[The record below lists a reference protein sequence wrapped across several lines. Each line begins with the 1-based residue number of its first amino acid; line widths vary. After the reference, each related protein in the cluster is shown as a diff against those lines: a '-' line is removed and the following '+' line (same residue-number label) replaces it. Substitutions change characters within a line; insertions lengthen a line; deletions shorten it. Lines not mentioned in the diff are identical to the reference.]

1 MDGSNS
7 LGLQKAL
14 LDPNFY
20 PNHPAAVELI
30 ETHISR
36 VYLAGDLVYKCKKP
50 VRFDF
55 LDFSSVELRRR
66 ACEAEVRL
74 NRRLAA
80 DIYLDVVPVTAD
92 HGVWKLEGVGTP
104 VEWLVKMRRL
114 PVEQTLEQLFLR
126 GELKT
131 ADIERLGETLA
142 EFYRQLPP
150 TAITTAEYIDS
161 FVKHVR
167 QNLAELLAVSHH
179 LPAEQI
185 RRIHEQQLR
194 LLHLR
199 PELFAAR
206 IAARRIVE
214 GHGDLRP
221 EHICLTQPPVIFD
234 CIEFSREFR
243 TLDLADELAFLA
255 SECDHLGAAWVGP
268 QLLAECD
275 RLLGDQVP
283 AALFNFYKSYRACVR
298 AKVAA
303 LRSDQLNGA
312 AQQAAADQ
320 ARSYLKQ
327 AATYSQVGEPP
338 LLLLVGGLSGTGK
351 STLAR
356 AIGEHLGMEVLRT
369 DAIRRE
375 VFGQHTNQGIDAGI
389 YQQGM
394 RARVYDELL
403 HQAEAIL
410 RSGRS
415 VILDATFELS
425 DSMTAAQLLAQRC
438 AAKLLTIQC
447 TCPPEIAHERIRQRT
462 TAGNDPS
469 QATVDVYEQQRQSAL
484 PWPAGIRKCVV
495 DSVQPLETQL
505 QAIWQE
511 LRQGH

>member
-1 MDGSNS
+1 MGGSNTPS
-7 LGLQKAL
+7 LQQAL

-20 PNHPAAVELI
+20 PHQPVAVELK
-30 ETHISR
+30 ETHISL
-36 VYLAGDLVYKCKKP
+36 VYLADEWVYKCKKP

-55 LDFSSVELRRR
+55 LDFSSVERRHQ
-66 ACEAEVRL
+66 ACEEEVRL
-74 NRRLAA
+74 NRRLAP
-80 DIYLDVVPVTAD
+80 DVYLGVVPITVD
-92 HGVWKLEGVGTP
+92 DGVWQLDGAGSP

-114 PVEQTLEQLFLR
+114 PVEQTLEQVFLR
-126 GELKT
+126 GELRA
-131 ADIERLGETLA
+131 ADIERLAETLA
-142 EFYRQLPP
+142 EFYRHLPP
-150 TAITTAEYIDS
+150 TAISTAEYIDS

-179 LPAEQI
+179 LPAEKV
-185 RRIHEQQLR
+185 RHVHEHQLR

-206 IAARRIVE
+206 VAAGRIVE

-234 CIEFSREFR
+234 CIEFSQEFR

-268 QLLAECD
+268 QLLAKCAH
-275 RLLGDQVP
+275 LLGDQVP

-303 LRSDQLNGA
+303 LRSDQLTGP

-320 ARSYLKQ
+320 ARAYLIQ
-327 AATYSQVGEPP
+327 AETYSRAGESP

-356 AIGEHLGMEVLRT
+356 AIGEHFGIEVLRT
-369 DAIRRE
+369 DAIRNE
-375 VFGQHTNQGIDAGI
+375 LFGHHRSEEINAGV
-389 YQQGM
+389 YLPEM

-403 HQAEAIL
+403 RRAEVKL
-410 RSGRS
+410 RAGLS

-425 DSMTAAQLLAQRC
+425 DSVTAAQLLAKRL
-438 AAKLLTIQC
+438 AAKLLAIQC
-447 TCPPEIAHERIRQRT
+447 TCLPEIAQQRIRQREIV
-462 TAGNDPS
+462 GEDPS
-469 QATVDVYEQQRQSAL
+469 QANVDVYEQQRQRAQ
-484 PWPAGIRKCVV
+484 PWPAAVRKCVI
-495 DSVQPLETQL
+495 DSVEPLDAQL
-505 QAIWQE
+505 QAVWRE
-511 LRQGH
+511 LRHD